1 MQIKG
6 VVMEKID
13 ISQLEL
19 NPFLSIGK
27 DTFLIAAG
35 NADKWNAMTAGW
47 GGMGYMWGKP
57 VLFTFVRE
65 SRYTLEFINANE
77 EFSVS
82 FFPPEK
88 KAVLSFCGSHSGR
101 DTDKMKQSG
110 LTALS
115 LSSTVGF
122 EEANLTF
129 VLKKASC
136 HLVDKSG
143 ILDEGVVSR
152 WYPEGDWHY
161 MFIGFIEE
169 AYVQDTD
176 ITVVDGEII

>member
-19 NPFLSIGK
+19 NPFSSIGK

-65 SRYTLEFINANE
+65 SRSTL
-77 EFSVS
+77 
-82 FFPPEK
+82 
-88 KAVLSFCGSHSGR
+88 
-101 DTDKMKQSG
+101 
-110 LTALS
+110 
-115 LSSTVGF
+115 
-122 EEANLTF
+122 
-129 VLKKASC
+129 
-136 HLVDKSG
+136 
-143 ILDEGVVSR
+143 
-152 WYPEGDWHY
+152 
-161 MFIGFIEE
+161 
-169 AYVQDTD
+169 
-176 ITVVDGEII
+176 